1 MNPPRTVPLAAT
13 VVRIGIV
20 APSRGRTPRSIH
32 LSVTLASVLDEV
44 FDQVPPPFRTPS
56 WYRRPDGDSTTIVIP
71 PAVPKSWVAAD
82 LVGLLGQALRRRN
95 RHLNDYGRLRLRVA
109 IDHGDVVLRPPYFGG
124 AAIARSAW
132 LCEAEELKSALA
144 ADPDSDQ
151 LLIVSDAFYT
161 EVVAEGDRDL
171 DPQEFR
177 QIVVPA
183 GGGLEIG
190 WLRARPDA
198 GTGNTV
204 ADGGLA
210 PG

>member
-1 MNPPRTVPLAAT
+1 MRTVPLAAT

-32 LSVTLASVLDEV
+32 LGVTLDSVLDEV
-44 FDQVPPPFRTPS
+44 FDQVPLPFRTPS
-56 WYRRPDGDSTTIVIP
+56 WYRGPAGDSTTIVIP

-109 IDHGDVVLRPPYFGG
+109 IDHGDVVLRPPHFGG

-132 LCEAEELKSALA
+132 LCEADELKSALA

-151 LLIVSDAFYT
+151 LLIVSDEFYA
-161 EVVAEGDRDL
+161 EVVTEGDRDL
-171 DPQEFR
+171 DPQAFR
-177 QIVVPA
+177 QVVVSA
-183 GGGLEIG
+183 GGGLEVG